1 LSNGVSSVPPLSP
14 APPLEALCEQARST
28 FKPRDVE
35 ELIDYWVNRPAASV
49 LVQGFARLPITP
61 NQVTVLSGLVGLSAG
76 FMIADAPLDRASW
89 QLPLAAVALFLSVLL
104 DCADGQLARLRRQS
118 SMVGRALDGYVD
130 VIPTASVFL
139 GSAWL
144 LYRAGYHPL
153 YINAL
158 GWSAGYS
165 MKWQV
170 HSYDHAKNIYLGNV
184 LGPDAHSNPLPTQKD
199 IEDERQARLREGD
212 RLGALILRGFAHL
225 TGSQRRGWQKARMGL
240 GRAGARTDA
249 ERAEYRSRF
258 VGNMRLWTFNGL
270 ASHLAVLLTA
280 IAATRSYMG
289 ATLAAWWFIL
299 VPMNLFTL
307 YLGIRDRRI
316 EREVQA
322 KLGVTGDSL
331 TADCSSH
338 QSPS

>member
-1 LSNGVSSVPPLSP
+1 LSNGIASVPPVAAAP
-14 APPLEALCEQARST
+14 AIEGPRERTRST

-35 ELIDYWVNRPAASV
+35 ELVDYWVNRPMASV

-61 NQVTVLSGLVGLSAG
+61 NQVTVLSGVVGTSAG
-76 FMIADAPLDRASW
+76 FMIAYAPLDRASW
-89 QLPLAAVALFLSVLL
+89 QIPFAALALFLSVLL

-130 VIPTASVFL
+130 VIPTASVFF

-184 LGPDAHSNPLPTQKD
+184 LGPDAHSNPLPSQKD
-199 IEDERQARLREGD
+199 IEEERQARLREGD

-225 TGSQRRGWQKARMGL
+225 TDSQRRGWQKARMGL
-240 GRAGARTDA
+240 GRAAASTEA
-249 ERAEYRSRF
+249 ERSEYRKRF
-258 VGNMRLWTFNGL
+258 VTNMRLWTFNGL
-270 ASHLAVLLTA
+270 ATHLTVLLMA
-280 IAATRSYMG
+280 IVATRAYVG
-289 ATLAAWWFIL
+289 ATLVAWWFLL
-299 VPMNLFTL
+299 VPMNLFTF
-307 YLGIRDRRI
+307 YLGVTDRRI
-316 EREVQA
+316 ERELQA
-322 KLGVTGDSL
+322 RLGASGGDSATTPDL
-331 TADCSSH
+331 SSR
-338 QSPS
+338 